1 MTNWNK
7 KTLWFAV
14 LFIILGFIALQ
25 IPATQLAGSGAK
37 FTLFDAFAPI
47 AGGFLG
53 SIPGAISV
61 LLMQL
66 VNLAFHGFHAVD
78 QGTIIRLFPVM
89 FAAIYFGRKNV
100 FNIIVPI
107 LAMVSF
113 NLNPVG
119 REVWYYSLFW
129 LIPVAAYFY
138 QERSLIVKALG
149 ATFAAHAVG
158 GAIWIWAFHLPKAVW
173 VSLIPIV
180 AMERLMFAA
189 GIVVSYLVMN
199 NVLNWINSKNIVSYK
214 FPVNNRYVWN
224 S

>member
-53 SIPGAISV
+53 SVPGAISV

-66 VNLAFHGFHAVD
+66 VNFAVHGFHTVD
-78 QGTIIRLFPVM
+78 QGTIIRLFPVL
-89 FAAIYFGRKNV
+89 FAAIYFGRKNAL
-100 FNIIVPI
+100 NLIVPI
-107 LAMVSF
+107 LAILSF

-138 QERSLIVKALG
+138 QERSLIVRALG

-158 GAIWIWAFHLPKAVW
+158 GAIWIWTFHLPKAVW